1 MTYRKLS
8 VRLFDDATDAF
19 SRVIPPS
26 WKNPLVPVVD
36 IIPALPS
43 TTDQGDRERELRKK
57 LKPIQY
63 KSMDSP
69 DRGLAYNEVYPASRG
84 GPVETQGETVGQVF
98 RTLNSRDEED
108 L

>member
-19 SRVIPPS
+19 KRTIPPS

-43 TTDQGDRERELRKK
+43 STDQGDRERELRKK
-57 LKPIQY
+57 LKPVQY

-69 DRGLAYNEVYPASRG
+69 DRGLSYNEVYPASGG
-84 GPVETQGETVGQVF
+84 GPVQQEGEMAGQAF
-98 RTLNSRDEED
+98 RFLNSRDEED